1 MDALYTKL
9 RYIWVAQKLVVFL
22 SHDANDT
29 CMMMLMKCTLPCLSI
44 IPHIILLALIH
55 WLILTIIGVRIYVD
69 NFSRVINETR
79 IYVDNFSREIDLVN
93 TSDTGGYEV
102 ASYTVYMIICG
113 VYLPVASVVYIVL
126 HRARF
131 INEMESKCE
140 KIFFFLYD
148 PVAYLAVPFL
158 MVPFIAFYVGI
169 YLPDYD
175 SSEYEVDSVARSMA
189 AGLGFIFTIIFVT

>member
-1 MDALYTKL
+1 
-9 RYIWVAQKLVVFL
+9 
-22 SHDANDT
+22 
-29 CMMMLMKCTLPCLSI
+29 
-44 IPHIILLALIH
+44 
-55 WLILTIIGVRIYVD
+55 
-69 NFSRVINETR
+69 
-79 IYVDNFSREIDLVN
+79 
-93 TSDTGGYEV
+93 
-102 ASYTVYMIICG
+102 
-113 VYLPVASVVYIVL
+113 
-126 HRARF
+126 
-131 INEMESKCE
+131 MESKCE